1 MTDPDDEMNYILDID
16 MMYGKEY
23 ESKIPSIGKQEREC
37 IRQIIIDVMDLS
49 MNEFSMHYIL
59 HSDNEYMAPFK
70 DLKKRIEEELFKFY
84 KTSCEN
90 VPFKLWSEIIKEHSI
105 ILSSILPVTVMKDL
119 NKHKFS
125 FVRKYTKNRIKVQ
138 LKNYSK
144 ITKKAKKE
152 EESDNMIVMNTH
164 SQRQEGTV
172 LNREAYLES
181 TVAEFLNTPF
191 HEYLIS

>member
-1 MTDPDDEMNYILDID
+1 MNYILDID
-16 MMYGKEY
+16 MMYGKEV

-37 IRQIIIDVMDLS
+37 IKQIIIDVMDIS

-70 DLKKRIEEELFKFY
+70 DLKKRIVQELFEFY

-90 VPFKLWSEIIKEHSI
+90 VPFKLWSEIIDEHSKV
-105 ILSSILPVTVMKDL
+105 LSDVLPVSILKDL
-119 NKHKFS
+119 NKHKFN

-152 EESDNMIVMNTH
+152 EEKGSMILMNAH
-164 SQRQEGTV
+164 SQHQEGTV
-172 LNREAYLES
+172 VNKDAYLET
-181 TVAEFLNTPF
+181 TVSDFLDTPF
-191 HEYLIS
+191 HEYLVS